1 MDKNL
6 EFELEKEKNIGNM
19 SKDKKLKEL
28 TNKWFEGTTKYN
40 YSYNFTWLGRPIIQ
54 YPQDILAMQEIIW
67 KVKPDM
73 ILETG
78 IARGGSIIFYA
89 SMLELLGN
97 NGIVVGVDIDIRK
110 HNRVEIE
117 KHPMF
122 KRIKMIEGSSVDNSI
137 AEEIYSIAKNKKKI
151 MVVLDSCH
159 TYEHVQ
165 KEIKLYSKLVS
176 KGSYMVVFDT
186 DIEDL
191 PKGFFNDRPWDVGN
205 NPKTAVIEFLK
216 ENDRFE
222 IDKMIEDKL
231 LITVAPSGY
240 LKCVKDLNK

>member
-122 KRIKMIEGSSVDNSI
+122 KRIKMII
-137 AEEIYSIAKNKKKI
+137 
-151 MVVLDSCH
+151 LL
-159 TYEHVQ
+159 Q
-165 KEIKLYSKLVS
+165 KRYIL
-176 KGSYMVVFDT
+176 
-186 DIEDL
+186 
-191 PKGFFNDRPWDVGN
+191 
-205 NPKTAVIEFLK
+205 
-216 ENDRFE
+216 
-222 IDKMIEDKL
+222 
-231 LITVAPSGY
+231 
-240 LKCVKDLNK
+240 

>member
-1 MDKNL
+1 
-6 EFELEKEKNIGNM
+6 
-19 SKDKKLKEL
+19 
-28 TNKWFEGTTKYN
+28 
-40 YSYNFTWLGRPIIQ
+40 
-54 YPQDILAMQEIIW
+54 
-67 KVKPDM
+67 
-73 ILETG
+73 
-78 IARGGSIIFYA
+78 
-89 SMLELLGN
+89 
-97 NGIVVGVDIDIRK
+97 
-110 HNRVEIE
+110 
-117 KHPMF
+117 
-122 KRIKMIEGSSVDNSI
+122 
-137 AEEIYSIAKNKKKI
+137 

-240 LKCVKDLNK
+240 LKCVKDLNN